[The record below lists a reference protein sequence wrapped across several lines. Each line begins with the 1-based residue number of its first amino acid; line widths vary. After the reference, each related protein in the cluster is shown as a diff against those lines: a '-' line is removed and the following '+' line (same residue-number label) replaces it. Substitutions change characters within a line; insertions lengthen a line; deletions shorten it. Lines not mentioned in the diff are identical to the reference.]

1 MSRRKKDLAAMAAFA
16 ASMYGLNEAR
26 KVNKSLGQMEYDKK
40 AEGFGYPV
48 DKNPLSARTN
58 KTDLLAADRKLT
70 PDETAEIKRRVDFE
84 EKNPDVF
91 EPTKGRESFDWKTAP
106 KRKAKGGA
114 VKSSA
119 SKRADGI
126 AQRGKTKGRMV

>member
-16 ASMYGLNEAR
+16 ATMYGLNEAR
-26 KVNKSLGQMEYDKK
+26 KVDKSLGQMEYDKK

-70 PDETAEIKRRVDFE
+70 PNETAEIKRRVDFE
-84 EKNPDVF
+84 EKNPNVF
-91 EPTKGRESFDWKTAP
+91 EPTKGLK
-106 KRKAKGGA
+106 KMAKGGA
-114 VKSSA
+114 VSA

-126 AQRGKTKGRMV
+126 AQRGKTKGRMC